1 MIHVRASAFLKLVI
15 QVVAKKNRGLSKRAV
30 LLIPR
35 FHLGSDAC
43 RLGPS
48 RPERFQGVCP
58 NRWTRCWGWTK
69 CPRIPLQFG
78 GYVFRCR
85 SRQIAQILTQLH
97 PVPLIC
103 RRSYSCRSGVATCLL
118 TFYMS
123 SQQRGRNKATIYGAV
138 HSTMPPAILAS
149 KGSRL
154 VAAPHALWP
163 SRHLRVRL
171 LWFPVLV
178 AWNLL
183 VKLRE

>member
-1 MIHVRASAFLKLVI
+1 LVSPWLGWWLKCVSVGAQAPRAFSRRLPKSLAEVL
-15 QVVAKKNRGLSKRAV
+15 GLDDM
-30 LLIPR
+30 P
-35 FHLGSDAC
+35 
-43 RLGPS
+43 
-48 RPERFQGVCP
+48 
-58 NRWTRCWGWTK
+58 T
-69 CPRIPLQFG
+69 IPLQFG

-85 SRQIAQILTQLH
+85 SRQTARILTQLH
-97 PVPLIC
+97 PVHLIR